1 MTGQFVTYGGKR
13 WELPPLLEW
22 RVTRTGSVPCDD
34 FSVTC
39 VCTAELPG
47 QLCQA
52 VEFLAWEGGK
62 LLLRGFVDEYVV
74 TEGAEGRFATVTG
87 RGMAGRLLDNES
99 RPVTYQG
106 ATLTEILRNH
116 VSPCG
121 VSCTALTDIRTKSE
135 YRVSAGVSQWKALDD
150 FCRAFGGFSPRL
162 TADGRLLAVPEE
174 RKRTLLLD
182 EQSRLSQLVK
192 RENHYGVLSEVL
204 VIDKVRNTERLV
216 ENSDFIRRGGRC
228 RRVLYTPGQST
239 WAAMRYTGEYQ
250 IARSR
255 EDEVV
260 IEAALPGACDVE
272 PGDLVA
278 LRRPSLGLSGDY
290 RAAEV
295 ERTLSAEGEATVLTL
310 KEP

>member
-1 MTGQFVTYGGKR
+1 MTGQFVTCEGKR

-22 RVTRTGSVPCDD
+22 RITRTGGVPCDD

-39 VCTAELPG
+39 VCTAELPD
-47 QLCQA
+47 QLSQA
-52 VEFLAWEGGK
+52 VEFLAYEDGK
-62 LLLRGFVDEYVV
+62 LLLRGFVDEYMV
-74 TEGAEGRFATVTG
+74 TEGTEGRFATVTG

-116 VSPCG
+116 VSPYG
-121 VSCTALTDIRTKSE
+121 VSCAALTEIRTKSE

-150 FCRAFGGFSPRL
+150 FCRTFGGFSPRF
-162 TADGRLLAVPEE
+162 TADGQLIAAPKESR
-174 RKRTLLLD
+174 RTLLID
-182 EQSRLSQLVK
+182 EATRLSRLVK

-204 VIDKVRNTERLV
+204 VIDKTRNKERV
-216 ENSDFIRRGGRC
+216 VQNYDFIRRGGQR
-228 RRVLYTPGQST
+228 RRVMYTPGQST

-250 IARSR
+250 IARSK
-255 EDEVV
+255 EDEVA
-260 IEAALPGACDVE
+260 IEAVLPGAYNVE
-272 PGDLVA
+272 PGDMVA

-295 ERTLSAEGEATVLTL
+295 ERTLSAEGKTTTLTL

>member
-1 MTGQFVTYGGKR
+1 MTGQFVTYGGRR

-22 RVTRTGSVPCDD
+22 RITRTGGVPCDD
-34 FSVTC
+34 FTVTC
-39 VCTAELPG
+39 VCTAELPD
-47 QLCQA
+47 QLHQA
-52 VEFLAWEGGK
+52 VEFLAWEDGT

-74 TEGAEGRFATVTG
+74 VEGKEGRLATVTG

-116 VSPCG
+116 VFPCG
-121 VSCTALTDIRTKSE
+121 VSCAALRDIRTKLE
-135 YRVSAGVSQWKALDD
+135 YRVPAGVSQWKALDD
-150 FCRAFGGFSPRL
+150 FCRTFGGFSPRFD
-162 TADGRLLAVPEE
+162 AGGQLLAVPEE
-174 RKRTLLLD
+174 GQRTLLID
-182 EQSRLSQLVK
+182 ETTRLTRLVK

-204 VIDKVRNTERLV
+204 VIDKVRNQEHLV
-216 ENSDFIRRGGRC
+216 QNSNFIRRGGRR

-250 IARSR
+250 ITRSR

-260 IEAALPGACDVE
+260 IEAVLPGACGVE

-278 LRRPSLGLSGDY
+278 LRRSSLGLSGDY

-295 ERTLSAEGEATVLTL
+295 ERTLSAEGETTTLTL